1 MSIDKKTTALAE
13 NIEEKHKAFEEKRT
27 ILVEKQTTLKNLLAT
42 RENLKEEA
50 HHQSDEWE
58 RNLLA
63 SGGVET
69 EASDTTTFLSGM
81 AMQKLERINPLIEKA
96 QAEVIIARF
105 DAGKAALEYI
115 NQHKE
120 LRSLVIEPECRALM
134 GSLRPVLEIAWGLHC
149 MTQGMDYEFD
159 NMLKD
164 VLNDVK
170 KSDNS
175 HPAEQH
181 LQAASGDAETP
192 LSLFPGPVPSVMKEV
207 IRRSPSAAQMAMA
220 RTSPQK
226 MQALADGR
234 EPCKGLSQGGA

>member
-1 MSIDKKTTALAE
+1 MSIDKKITALAE
-13 NIEEKHKAFEEKRT
+13 NIDEKRAYFEGCYAV
-27 ILVEKQTTLKNLLAT
+27 LAEKQTTLKNLLAT
-42 RENLKEEA
+42 RESLKEEA

-96 QAEVIIARF
+96 QAEVITARF
-105 DAGKAALEYI
+105 DAGQAALEYI

-120 LRSLVIEPECRALM
+120 LRALVIEPECRALL
-134 GSLRPVLEIAWGLHC
+134 GSLRPLLEIAWGLHC

-181 LQAASGDAETP
+181 LQSASGDAETP

>member
-1 MSIDKKTTALAE
+1 MSIDKKITALAE
-13 NIEEKHKAFEEKRT
+13 NIDEKRAYFEGCYAV
-27 ILVEKQTTLKNLLAT
+27 LAEKQTTLKNLLAT
-42 RENLKEEA
+42 RESLKEEA
-50 HHQSDEWE
+50 HHQSDEWD
-58 RNLLA
+58 LA

-96 QAEVIIARF
+96 QAEVITARF
-105 DAGKAALEYI
+105 DAGQAALEYI

-120 LRSLVIEPECRALM
+120 LRALVIEPECRALL
-134 GSLRPVLEIAWGLHC
+134 GSLRPLLEIAWGLHC

-181 LQAASGDAETP
+181 LQSASGDAETP

>member
-13 NIEEKHKAFEEKRT
+13 NIEEKHKAFEEKRA

-42 RENLKEEA
+42 RESLKEEA

-96 QAEVIIARF
+96 QAEVISARF

-120 LRSLVIEPECRALM
+120 LRALVIEPECRALL
-134 GSLRPVLEIAWGLHC
+134 GGLRPVLEIAWGLHC
-149 MTQGMDYEFD
+149 MTQGMEYEFD

-181 LQAASGDAETP
+181 LQAVSGDAETP

>member
-1 MSIDKKTTALAE
+1 MSIDKVITELAG
-13 NIEEKHKAFEEKRT
+13 NIEEKHNIFEEKHV
-27 ILVEKQTTLKNLLAT
+27 ILVEKQTTLKNLLST
-42 RENLKEEA
+42 RKSLESEA

-63 SGGVET
+63 AGGVET

-96 QAEVIIARF
+96 QAEVIISRF

-120 LRSLVIEPECRALM
+120 LRSLVIEPECRALL
-134 GSLRPVLEIAWGLHC
+134 GGLRPVLEIAWGLHC

-170 KSDNS
+170 KGGNS
-175 HPAEQH
+175 HPAEEYI
-181 LQAASGDAETP
+181 QAAVGDAETP
-192 LSLFPGPVPSVMKEV
+192 LSLFPGPVPFVMKEV

-220 RTSPQK
+220 RTSPPK

-234 EPCKGLSQGGA
+234 EPCKGLDQGGA